1 MSEITLEKVD
11 QVKERAFVTYA
22 EAKEALEYAK
32 GDVLEALIY
41 IEEKQKFE
49 HEAKIAESQTNSN
62 NANSESVAEL
72 KEWLVD
78 IIKKGNVSRVK
89 VKKDNRVLVD
99 IPVNAGIAAGAIAIL
114 IPQLLAI
121 GVITAVAT
129 NLVIEITKTDGSVE
143 VVNKIVKKAA
153 KDFGAKAKDVA
164 EEVKDMAQEK
174 VQEVKEVIDE
184 NKHSRPN
191 STEKTYKVEN
201 EVNYTYTVNFDE
213 NSDN

>member
-22 EAKEALEYAK
+22 EAKEALEYTN

-41 IEEKQKFE
+41 IEKKQKNE
-49 HEAKIAESQTNSN
+49 YEAKCSEEQVDN
-62 NANSESVAEL
+62 NGETVAEL

-114 IPQLLAI
+114 IPQILAI

-129 NLVIEITKTDGSVE
+129 NLVIEITKTDGSVD

-153 KDFGAKAKDVA
+153 RDFTAKAKDVA
-164 EEVKDMAQEK
+164 EEVKDIAQEK
-174 VQEVKEVIDE
+174 VQEVKEVIED
-184 NKHSRPN
+184 NKYHKAE
-191 STEKTYKVEN
+191 EKSYKVEN

-213 NSDN
+213 NDNISK

>member
-22 EAKEALEYAK
+22 EAKEALECTN

-41 IEEKQKFE
+41 IENKQKIE
-49 HEAKIAESQTNSN
+49 HEAKYTESKMNNSSN
-62 NANSESVAEL
+62 NSESVAEL
-72 KEWLVD
+72 KEWLID
-78 IIKKGNVSRVK
+78 IIKKGNVSRIK
-89 VKKDNRVLVD
+89 VKKDERVLVD

-129 NLVIEITKTDGSVE
+129 NLVIEITKTDGTVE

-153 KDFGAKAKDVA
+153 KDFTAKAKDVA
-164 EEVKDMAQEK
+164 EDVRDLAQEK

-184 NKHSRPN
+184 NKYHHSE
-191 STEKTYKVEN
+191 EKTYKVEN

-213 NSDN
+213 NDK

>member
-22 EAKEALEYAK
+22 EAKEALEYTN

-41 IEEKQKFE
+41 IEQKQKFE
-49 HEAKIAESQTNSN
+49 HEAKCAESQINSN
-62 NANSESVAEL
+62 NANGESVTEL
-72 KEWLVD
+72 KEWLID
-78 IIKKGNVSRVK
+78 IVKKGNVSRVK

-153 KDFGAKAKDVA
+153 KDFTAKAKDVA
-164 EEVKDMAQEK
+164 EEVKDIAQEK
-174 VQEVKEVIDE
+174 VQEVKDVIDE
-184 NKHSRPN
+184 NKHN
-191 STEKTYKVEN
+191 KQEEKTYKVEN

-213 NSDN
+213 SEK